1 NLYCCHY
8 KNDKTARTLVINNGS
23 AEPYFMHVHVQC
35 AAWIPTIDTN
45 HIPFTTSL
53 HRLKACKNKCYFCG
67 SRYGFQVDCSHKSG
81 DGGCPNT
88 YHPMCAM
95 RYKFLSPPPAYNVK
109 YTRHYCPRHASKKP
123 AVLVKRRRASDATA
137 NVEPKRVTRRQSA
150 LPPFPSPADRS
161 EMMDVV
167 SPSPLSAN
175 GFKRPET
182 SKETSVSAESVP
194 EQHRVGR
201 QPDELNDEM
210 TDEAGTPQLKKNG
223 QSTGNLSSS
232 KPRFRSARRV
242 GRPRGRSRA
251 PGRQL
256 FYDQVLNMLESEMKD
271 SNSVGY
277 DYEDN
282 GEGEIDEEGN
292 EMIFHDDD
300 YEHHMLSS
308 NGDYVE
314 EEEVVGS
321 GNVVGSGGA
330 GSGSHARNASGS
342 TGTLGQQPVA
352 SPLENKTSGSAQG
365 KRITLKFNNT
375 KPWQHSKSN
384 SNSNSNSSISET
396 IDGPIASATSLSKQ
410 SNVADAAGKRFRD
423 SKVHASFTQN
433 RAQNAKTVSEG
444 LSTSSK
450 GQLSEDQSQ
459 EQQQQQQKQDQD
471 KDKRSQEKQQ
481 SPVPQGKRPLIR
493 VRPFAIGSG
502 SGTPQSGTGG
512 INYPLSAGTKFGPSL
527 FALETSQKAAAAA
540 VVKLSQEQE
549 RQIKESHEMLSRQN
563 ELLESMNKM
572 LKDLY
577 SGTSKQTQETQQA
590 LSKISSLSALVSNSQ
605 SNGAAGSLNENGIAN
620 KNGTVVALPN
630 SNSTRLAKQ
639 LSLGAAASTTS
650 MEIAGTVP
658 QRHFSTAAELQLP
671 RSSEPSPKLNAD
683 ARSAQTRGLLVE
695 MPSFGGLASR
705 VSEGSALSNA
715 KPYLEPNTSE
725 SQQKQEQQKQQEM
738 DEMKDNII
746 YLIKAVNMPQI
757 LDDMLSPK
765 AESTSPASASGSKSS
780 AEAAT
785 PTSEPKTS
793 YHQLKAML
801 ADLRQIG
808 VISKDNVHEHLKML
822 ANSIKTARNK

>member
-384 SNSNSNSSISET
+384 SNSNSNS
-396 IDGPIASATSLSKQ
+396 K
-410 SNVADAAGKRFRD
+410 
-423 SKVHASFTQN
+423 
-433 RAQNAKTVSEG
+433 
-444 LSTSSK
+444 
-450 GQLSEDQSQ
+450 
-459 EQQQQQQKQDQD
+459 
-471 KDKRSQEKQQ
+471 
-481 SPVPQGKRPLIR
+481 
-493 VRPFAIGSG
+493 
-502 SGTPQSGTGG
+502 
-512 INYPLSAGTKFGPSL
+512 
-527 FALETSQKAAAAA
+527 
-540 VVKLSQEQE
+540 
-549 RQIKESHEMLSRQN
+549 
-563 ELLESMNKM
+563 
-572 LKDLY
+572 
-577 SGTSKQTQETQQA
+577 
-590 LSKISSLSALVSNSQ
+590 
-605 SNGAAGSLNENGIAN
+605 
-620 KNGTVVALPN
+620 
-630 SNSTRLAKQ
+630 
-639 LSLGAAASTTS
+639 
-650 MEIAGTVP
+650 
-658 QRHFSTAAELQLP
+658 
-671 RSSEPSPKLNAD
+671 PSPKLNAD